1 MEQLS
6 IKIANILL
14 RNKYIEEAMYSVY
27 QYGIQMAFEVG
38 CSFIMSIIICCAC
51 GQMIDGIIF
60 FWSIYTI
67 KVILGWISYE

>member
-51 GQMIDGIIF
+51 GQ
-60 FWSIYTI
+60 
-67 KVILGWISYE
+67 